1 MYVVSK
7 NQESVNALLELF
19 SFMVNVV
26 PQLFVELMNIGVVAD
41 ASVSTVSIK
50 SMENVSQSS
59 PL

>member
-1 MYVVSK
+1 VYVVSK